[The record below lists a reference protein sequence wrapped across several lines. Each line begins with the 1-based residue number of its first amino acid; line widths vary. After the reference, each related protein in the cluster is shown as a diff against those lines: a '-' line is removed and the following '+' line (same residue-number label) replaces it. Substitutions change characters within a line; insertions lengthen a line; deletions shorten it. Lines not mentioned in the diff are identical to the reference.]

1 MAPTTIPPIPPFFL
15 KEMSR
20 VKPGPWCLVPGP
32 SLQPEKVAIQRAKRG
47 SGLGTPLT
55 SAIWISSGS
64 SRGWLGPLARLRFW
78 WAGHMFC
85 RRWLCICLRC
95 FLHRGRIGEPS
106 MAPPKGR
113 NSLAVLPGRLGNA
126 QNLSLCTVWQS
137 FGVHENIFSFFLMK
151 IFFCLHL

>member
-1 MAPTTIPPIPPFFL
+1 MAPTTNPPPILPYGNEQSEARSL
-15 KEMSR
+15 VS
-20 VKPGPWCLVPGP
+20 WCPTHRTALAHV
-32 SLQPEKVAIQRAKRG
+32 SSQRRLLSSELRG
-47 SGLGTPLT
+47 GAGLGTPLT

-95 FLHRGRIGEPS
+95 FLCRERIGEPS

-126 QNLSLCTVWQS
+126 HNPIALYCVAKFWGS
-137 FGVHENIFSFFLMK
+137 
-151 IFFCLHL
+151 